1 MKDKLIAA
9 LLALFLGMFGIH
21 WLYLNEF
28 KKGKSYLIWFI
39 VGVLTCWLLIGL
51 VPLVILSIIAF
62 VDCFKILFMTDEEFD
77 QKYNAPK
84 KPELLNE

>member
-1 MKDKLIAA
+1 MKEKLIAA
-9 LLALFLGMFGIH
+9 LLALFLGTLGIH

-39 VGVLTCWLLIGL
+39 VGALTWWLAIGL
-51 VPLVILSIIAF
+51 IPLVILSIIAF

-77 QKYNAPK
+77 EKYNALK
-84 KPELLNE
+84 LLNE